1 MDFSESCLPL
11 VIRVS
16 IGSAIKLELTKGAL
30 DAEPTT
36 AYLLSYV
43 EGKCSSNCAF
53 CSQARESSSRADMLS
68 RVTWPI
74 FNTER
79 VVQAIRSSWKKD
91 QLHRVCL
98 QTVNH
103 NKSFEETIATVV
115 AIRNAAS
122 IPISVSCMPFNKSE
136 MKQLKKAGVDR
147 IGIPLD
153 ASTKE
158 LFDRLKGSSAGG
170 LYQWES
176 HIDALQSAVKIF
188 GKGEVST
195 HLIVG
200 LGETDRELLDTVQK
214 MAEIGV
220 YPGLFAFTPI
230 PGSKLEK
237 APQPNLGRYHKL
249 QLAHHLLTK
258 EISRFKAMAF
268 DSEGN
273 LLSFG
278 VSEEL
283 LRNEVLS
290 GVPFV
295 TSGCP
300 DCNRPYYNERPG
312 GKLYNY
318 PEKPKSDETTE
329 ILKEILK

>member
-1 MDFSESCLPL
+1 MDFSDSDLPL
-11 VIRVS
+11 DIRVS
-16 IGSAIKLELTKGAL
+16 IGSAIKLGLAKGFL

-68 RVTWPI
+68 RVTWPV

-79 VVQAIRSSWKKD
+79 VVQAIGHSWKNVE
-91 QLHRVCL
+91 LHRVCL

-103 NKSFEETIATVV
+103 NRSFEETISTIIAVRRV
-115 AIRNAAS
+115 AS
-122 IPISVSCMPFNKSE
+122 IPISVSCMPFKKSE
-136 MKQLKKAGVDR
+136 MEHLKKAGVNR

-158 LFDRLKGSSAGG
+158 LFDRLKGCSAGG

-176 HIDALQSAVKIF
+176 HIGALQSAVRIF
-188 GKGEVST
+188 GEGEVST

-200 LGETDRELLDTVQK
+200 LGETDWELLHTVQE
-214 MAEIGV
+214 MVEMGV

-230 PGSKLEK
+230 LGSKLEK
-237 APQPNLGRYHKL
+237 APQPDLMRYHRL

-258 EISRFKAMAF
+258 GISSLKAMTF

-273 LLSFG
+273 LSSFG
-278 VSEEL
+278 VSEAL
-283 LRNEVLS
+283 LKSEVIS
-290 GVPFV
+290 GVPFI

-318 PEKPKSDETTE
+318 PEKPKSQETTKILNE
-329 ILKEILK
+329 ILK

>member
-1 MDFSESCLPL
+1 MNFSESYQPL
-11 VIRVS
+11 NIRVS
-16 IGSAIKLELTKGAL
+16 IGSAIKLGLVKGFL

-43 EGKCSSNCAF
+43 EGRCSSNCAF
-53 CSQARESSSRADMLS
+53 CSQARESSSRVDILS

-79 VVQAIRSSWKKD
+79 VVQAIGYSWKKD
-91 QLHRVCL
+91 ELHRVCL

-103 NKSFEETIATVV
+103 DRSFEETISTVI
-115 AIRNAAS
+115 AIRRAAS
-122 IPISVSCMPFNKSE
+122 IPISVSCMPFKKSE
-136 MKQLKKAGVDR
+136 MKQLKEAGVNR

-158 LFDRLKGSSAGG
+158 LFDRLKGGSAGG

-176 HIDALQSAVKIF
+176 HFDALQSAVKIF

-200 LGETDRELLDTVQK
+200 LGETDWELLNTVQE
-214 MAEIGV
+214 MVEMGV
-220 YPGLFAFTPI
+220 YPGLFAFTPV

-237 APQPNLGRYHKL
+237 TSQPDLMRYHRL

-258 EISRFKAMAF
+258 EISSFKAMTF
-268 DSEGN
+268 DFEGN
-273 LLSFG
+273 LSSFG
-278 VSEEL
+278 VSEVL
-283 LRNEVLS
+283 LKSEVLS

-318 PEKPKSDETTE
+318 PEKPKSQETTNILNE
-329 ILKEILK
+329 ILK

>member
-1 MDFSESCLPL
+1 
-11 VIRVS
+11 
-16 IGSAIKLELTKGAL
+16 
-30 DAEPTT
+30 
-36 AYLLSYV
+36 
-43 EGKCSSNCAF
+43 
-53 CSQARESSSRADMLS
+53 MLS

-79 VVQAIRSSWKKD
+79 VVQAIESSWKKD
-91 QLHRVCL
+91 RLRRVCL
-98 QTVNH
+98 QTINH
-103 NKSFEETIATVV
+103 NRSFEEAIATVV
-115 AIRNAAS
+115 AIRSVAS
-122 IPISVSCMPFNKSE
+122 IPISVSCMPFNKRE
-136 MKQLKKAGVDR
+136 MRQLKKAGVDR

-176 HIDALQSAVKIF
+176 HITALQSAVKIF
-188 GKGEVST
+188 GEGEVST

-200 LGETDRELLDTVQK
+200 LGETDRELLDAVQK
-214 MAEIGV
+214 VAEMGV

-230 PGSKLEK
+230 LGSKLEK

-258 EISRFKAMAF
+258 KISSFKAMVF

-273 LLSFG
+273 LSSFG